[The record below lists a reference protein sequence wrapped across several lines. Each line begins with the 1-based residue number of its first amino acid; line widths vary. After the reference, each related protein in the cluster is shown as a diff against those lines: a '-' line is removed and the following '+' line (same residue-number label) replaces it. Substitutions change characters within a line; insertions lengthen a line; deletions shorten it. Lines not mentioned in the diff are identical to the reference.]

1 MSAVENML
9 RRFSVQFGP
18 PNTPDDDAFI
28 GEFRRSLAFY
38 EQRPEILDKVASE
51 IIDTSEQPFWPA
63 VGKVR
68 KNAERIAAELHAKQV
83 IGSHVPRQ
91 TIAEPI
97 PPRDADSHARCDA
110 LVREL
115 KAFVAAHALK
125 PPKQAPLADVSRPAF
140 ERMQTSHSGLHRELT
155 PRSRAMAGEAD

>member
-38 EQRPEILDKVASE
+38 EQRPDILDKVASE

-68 KNAERIAAELHAKQV
+68 KAAERIAAELHAKQV
-83 IGSHVPRQ
+83 VGAHVPRHNA
-91 TIAEPI
+91 AEPI
-97 PPRDADSHARCDA
+97 PPRDADSRARCDA
-110 LVREL
+110 LVKEL
-115 KAFVAAHALK
+115 KAFVAEHTLK
-125 PPKQAPLADVSRPAF
+125 PIKQAPLADTSRPAF
-140 ERMQTSHSGLHRELT
+140 EARQRGFNTYLHRELT
-155 PRSRAMAGEAD
+155 GEGDR